1 MDACVGCVLNDASHH
16 DSTLDLFR
24 NARTFDTMMR
34 RGARVMA
41 RVMLTTTP
49 TTSGGSTTRA
59 IGTSVA
65 CEAKAAVAKG
75 KGGKAG
81 KGNALIF
88 DVIRDA

>member
-1 MDACVGCVLNDASHH
+1 MRGCEERRCTPRL
-16 DSTLDLFR
+16 DSIYT
-24 NARTFDTMMR
+24 RTFDTMMR

-41 RVMLTTTP
+41 RAVLTTTTP
-49 TTSGGSTTRA
+49 TTTTTTTRA

-81 KGNALIF
+81 KGNASI
-88 DVIRDA
+88 

>member
-1 MDACVGCVLNDASHH
+1 
-16 DSTLDLFR
+16 
-24 NARTFDTMMR
+24 
-34 RGARVMA
+34 MA
-41 RVMLTTTP
+41 RVMLATP

-81 KGNALIF
+81 KGNDELIF
-88 DVIRDA
+88 DLIRDARRTTDDGWVDAYG